1 MYNLLRLQHE
11 IGLHFMGGMP
21 QLIAQDAHLR
31 RDPATGLLAC
41 DAQPGLVTTSNSGI
55 PTMLSTYIDPKV
67 IDVLVSPMNA
77 ALIIGEAKK
86 GDWLSTALQFL
97 VRESTGSVAAYGDY
111 NSSGRS
117 GSNMNFPQRQ
127 TFHYQTVTEWGEKEA
142 EMAGLAMVD
151 WVNNLNIASV
161 LTLNKYQNYTYFN
174 GVANLQIYGLL
185 NDPNLNA
192 AITPVT
198 KTAGGTV
205 WTYLTP
211 PNEINSDV
219 QKLFAQLNSQ
229 AGGNLKMDTKMTL
242 ALSTVKMAQLAN
254 NSTFS
259 INALALIKT
268 SFPNLSVQ
276 TAPEYTTGGGELMQL
291 IVDEFEGQ
299 KTADCV
305 FTEKLRSHSV
315 VTGLSSWTQ
324 KKSQGTAGCVIY
336 RPAMIAQMLGI

>member
-1 MYNLLRLQHE
+1 MYNLNRLKDE
-11 IGLHFMGGMP
+11 IGLYFMGVVP
-21 QLIAQDAHLR
+21 QLIAQDARLR
-31 RDPATGLLAC
+31 HDPFTGGFAC
-41 DAQPGLVTTSNSGI
+41 DAQPGLITASNSGI
-55 PTMLSTYIDPKV
+55 PAMLSTYIDPKV

-86 GDWLSTALQFL
+86 GDWLSSTLMFT
-97 VRESTGSVAAYGDY
+97 VRESTGHVAAYGDY
-111 NSSGRS
+111 SSSGRS
-117 GSNMNFPQRQ
+117 GSNVNFPQRQ
-127 TFHYQTVTEWGEKEA
+127 TFHYQTVTEWGEREA
-142 EMAGLAMVD
+142 EMAGLAMLD
-151 WVNNLNIASV
+151 WVNGLNISSV
-161 LTLNKYQNYTYFN
+161 LTLNKYQNASYFN

-185 NDPNLNA
+185 NDPQLNA
-192 AITPVT
+192 AITPIT
-198 KTAGGTV
+198 KTAGGVV

-211 PNEINSDV
+211 PNEINADV

-229 AGGNLKMDTKMTL
+229 AGGNLKMDAQMTL

-259 INALALIKT
+259 INALSLIKT
-268 SFPNLSVQ
+268 SFPNLTVQ

-291 IVDEFEGQ
+291 IVESYEGQ

-305 FTEKLRSHSV
+305 FTEKLRSHAV